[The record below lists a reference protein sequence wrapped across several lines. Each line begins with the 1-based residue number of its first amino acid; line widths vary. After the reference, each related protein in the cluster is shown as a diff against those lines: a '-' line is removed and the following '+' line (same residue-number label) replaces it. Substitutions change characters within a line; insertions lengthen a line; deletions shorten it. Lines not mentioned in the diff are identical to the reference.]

1 MPTAPNPIP
10 SNEIAPKPKRRSFT
24 AAYKA
29 DIVAKANACT
39 KPGEVG
45 ELLRREGLYSS
56 HLTEWRKAAKAGT
69 IKALGRKR
77 GPKKKRTAAE
87 LRAEKA
93 EREVAAL
100 RKKLQYA
107 EEVIDLQKKLSELL
121 GVKLDPPPP
130 PPTFE
135 EK

>member
-24 AAYKA
+24 PAYKA
-29 DIVAKANACT
+29 DIVTKANACT

-69 IKALGRKR
+69 LKALGRKR
-77 GPKKKRTAAE
+77 GPKKKRSAAE
-87 LRAEKA
+87 VRAEKA

-100 RKKLQYA
+100 RKKLQFA
-107 EEVIDLQKKLSELL
+107 EDVIALQKKLSEVL

-130 PPTFE
+130 PNFE
-135 EK
+135 EE